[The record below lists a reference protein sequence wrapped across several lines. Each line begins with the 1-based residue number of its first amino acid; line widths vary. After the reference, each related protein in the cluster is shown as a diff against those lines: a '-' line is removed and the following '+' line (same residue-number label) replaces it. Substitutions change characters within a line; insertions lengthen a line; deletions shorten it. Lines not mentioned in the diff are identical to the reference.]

1 MELKDLTIENL
12 SNGYVF
18 LEESKEYACIFC
30 GERFEEGI
38 VYPSHGKYIT
48 AERAVKEHI
57 LKEHEGVFYGLLNLD
72 KEINGL
78 SDMQKK
84 ILNSMYMEKDNRTI
98 SEELNIN
105 TATVRTHK
113 FNIQKMKKEAKILIA
128 LLEQIE
134 NEEIV
139 SNRKQLEVSM
149 ERENEE
155 TFSKNFNGNN
165 LHPFFT
171 KFEFK

>member
-12 SNGYVF
+12 SSGYVF
-18 LEESKEYACIFC
+18 LEESNEYVCIFC

-38 VYPSHGKYIT
+38 VYLSHGKYIT

-57 LKEHEGVFYGLLNLD
+57 LKEHNGVFYGLLNLD

-78 SDMQKK
+78 SSTQKK
-84 ILNSMYMEKDNRTI
+84 ILSSMYQEKDNRTI
-98 SEELNIN
+98 GEELNIN

-113 FNIQKMKKEAKILIA
+113 FNIQKMKKEAKILLAI
-128 LLEQIE
+128 LEQIE
-134 NEEIV
+134 NEEVV
-139 SNRKQLEVSM
+139 SNRKQLEASL
-149 ERENEE
+149 EQEKNISEE
-155 TFSKNFNGNN
+155 FNAND